1 MNTIAHPIEQQD
13 QQQEEVV
20 VRSRRIRQAGF
31 TLIELIMVIVILG
44 ILAAV
49 AVPKF
54 TDLSSEAEAAAA
66 NGVLSAVNSATAT
79 NFAAIKAGKTGVS
92 AITTDAALT
101 AALDGGIPAGWTLS
115 NLAMT
120 HTGKDGK
127 TYTITVTAETATAR
141 ATAALTVQ

>member
-1 MNTIAHPIEQQD
+1 MNTIQQHTEEQ
-13 QQQEEVV
+13 QQQEEV
-20 VRSRRIRQAGF
+20 RQTRIRQAGF

-54 TDLSSEAEAAAA
+54 TDLSAEAEAAAA
-66 NGVLSAVNSATAT
+66 NGVLSAINSATAT
-79 NFAAIKAGKTGVS
+79 NFAAVKAGKADAV
-92 AITTDAALT
+92 AITTGPTLLAT
-101 AALDGGIPAGWTLS
+101 LDGGLPAGWTQNGLVLS
-115 NLAMT
+115 

-127 TYTITVTAETATAR
+127 TYTITVSAETATGR

>member
-1 MNTIAHPIEQQD
+1 MNTIQHPIDEHQEQQ
-13 QQQEEVV
+13 QAQE
-20 VRSRRIRQAGF
+20 VRQHRIRQAGF

-54 TDLSSEAEAAAA
+54 TDLSGEAEAAAA
-66 NGVLSAVNSATAT
+66 NGVLAAVNSATAT
-79 NFAAIKAGKTGVS
+79 NFAAVKAGKSGSVM
-92 AITTDAALT
+92 ITDGPNLLAS
-101 AALDGGIPAGWTLS
+101 LDGGLPAGWTQNGLVLS
-115 NLAMT
+115 

-127 TYTITVTAETATAR
+127 TYTITVSAETANGR